1 MENEKSSLYD
11 KLPLEL
17 LAGFYYE
24 INKNIEKGILSDAMY
39 QEIRLMEQ
47 TALRRGISLEY
58 LNDKGAFIIEA
69 EKPLIETTLQHQ
81 IVE

>member
-1 MENEKSSLYD
+1 MEKEKSSLYD

-24 INKNIEKGILSDAMY
+24 INKNIEKGILSGAMY
-39 QEIRLMEQ
+39 HEIRLMEH

-58 LNDKGAFIIEA
+58 LYDKGARIIES
-69 EKPLIETTLQHQ
+69 EKLLRETIMQH
-81 IVE
+81 

>member
-1 MENEKSSLYD
+1 MENKKSSLYD

-24 INKNIEKGILSDAMY
+24 INKNIEKGILSAAMY
-39 QEIRLMEQ
+39 HEIRLMEQ

-58 LNDKGAFIIEA
+58 LHDKGACIIEA
-69 EKPLIETTLQHQ
+69 EKLLRETTLQP
-81 IVE
+81 